1 MKTNTNAKK
10 RQTNDNSG
18 HFMTFYV
25 VVKCNG
31 PLKTK
36 DLEFG
41 TLLAIYK
48 GTKARRPER
57 KRAGKRNRRLA

>member
-18 HFMTFYV
+18 RFMTFYV
-25 VVKCNG
+25 AVKCNG

-57 KRAGKRNRRLA
+57 KRAGKRNRRPA

>member
-18 HFMTFYV
+18 HFMTFYG

-48 GTKARRPER
+48 STKARRTER
-57 KRAGKRNRRLA
+57 KQAGKRNQRPA